1 MGKYPKILSVLTLVF
16 FVAQAS
22 ALDIWGGSNNAIG
35 SYWDGASTAG
45 GLIIGPNTN
54 ELNYDLFS
62 YSQVPAG
69 STGFAYSD
77 WEIPNTQ
84 ITTGS
89 YTNPVDGIS
98 HDLAVL
104 YRGHVQTGVKKD
116 SAPADPA
123 DPDGDSYANAHVTAV
138 AGVEPFTSKAV
149 YGSSNIQADLWL
161 AGKSEGYAIANG
173 LAGYSSAAK
182 VTGTS
187 NDYTK
192 VEGAASGEANLNGL
206 GGVYFEK
213 PANDVWAYTNAF
225 GISQIYSAAEMIDPG
240 IVPYPW
246 NTRADSYIS
255 TWGNIDYAT
264 PLDPPG
270 TNQKNVDG
278 STSLDMS
285 ATGSANA
292 KAWGGNSPVIKTDAN
307 ANSLADI
314 DDVNIESILETYKYG
329 DSVYTGGS
337 VGTSSNL
344 FDGANANLHTYADAY
359 RERADEKHQATAES
373 FINGGEYNAA
383 WKPVNN
389 FGLATV
395 SGAIG
400 WDGYLPGMASG
411 AHLVNDLDYRVHSE
425 SDLDQT
431 AALAVGIAA
440 PRTAAVYTTYT
451 YGPEYTGTNDDDA
464 GSFFATTGYTTTST
478 VFDTYSTSVASY
490 YDINWVAGEQISTPS
505 YGPEATFTETPE
517 YSALY
522 DAWSESDW
530 DRGTGARWNDAGKI
544 VTQTVGT

>member
-89 YTNPVDGIS
+89 YTNPVDSIS
-98 HDLAVL
+98 HDLTVL
-104 YRGHVQTGVKKD
+104 YRGHVQTGVEKD
-116 SAPADPA
+116 SAPVDPA
-123 DPDGDSYANAHVTAV
+123 DPDGESYAEAHVTAV

-149 YGSSNIQADLWL
+149 YGSADIWAELGL
-161 AGKSEGYAIANG
+161 TGESEGYAIANG

-182 VTGTS
+182 VTGSS

-206 GGVYFEK
+206 GGAYFENTG
-213 PANDVWAYTNAF
+213 AGRWAYTNTYGF
-225 GISQIYSAAEMIDPG
+225 SEIYSAAGMIDPNFF
-240 IVPYPW
+240 PYPW
-246 NTRADSYIS
+246 NTWADSYLW
-255 TWGNIDYAT
+255 TDGYIDYT
-264 PLDPPG
+264 TVNGPLG
-270 TNQKNVDG
+270 ANQNGADG

-314 DDVNIESILETYKYG
+314 DDVNIESLLETYKYG
-329 DSVYTGGS
+329 DSVDTEAWVDAEGD
-337 VGTSSNL
+337 L
-344 FDGANANLHTYADAY
+344 FSGASADIYTYADAY
-359 RERADEKHQATAES
+359 RERADEDHQATAES

-383 WKPVNN
+383 WKPLNN

-395 SGAIG
+395 SGTIG
-400 WDGYLPGMASG
+400 WDGYLPGMGSG
-411 AHLVNDLDYRVHSE
+411 AHLVNNLDYRVNS
-425 SDLDQT
+425 SSNLQQT
-431 AALAVGIAA
+431 AMLGVGIGA
-440 PRTAAVYTTYT
+440 PRTAAVYTADT
-451 YGPEYTGTNDDDA
+451 YGPEYTDTNDDDA
-464 GSFFATTGYTTTST
+464 GSYFATTGYTTTST

-490 YDINWVAGEQISTPS
+490 YDINWIAGKQVSTPRYDS
-505 YGPEATFTETPE
+505 SVTFSETPD

-522 DAWSESDW
+522 DVWSDGGWDW
-530 DRGTGARWNDAGKI
+530 GTGARTNNVGKE